1 MESGKNLAN
10 DKIKVLIVEDSITQA
25 VQLQYV
31 LEQNNYL
38 VSVAYNGKE
47 ALAKIKKHL
56 PRIVISDIVMPEMN
70 GFEFCYQLRKDKNLK
85 EIPVI
90 LLTQLSD
97 PEDVIKALECGADN
111 FITKPYEEQ
120 FLISRIKNILTTQE
134 LRKKETKKMGME
146 IFFAGKK
153 RIITSERAQIV
164 DLLISTYEN
173 ALQKNLE
180 LQRVN
185 KELVI
190 TQHELKR
197 RNEELEK
204 LNEQKNQFLGMAAH
218 DLRSPLG
225 LILAYSN
232 FLSEQ
237 TSSMLNESQAKF
249 LSVIQLSSKFM
260 LGLINDLLDISKIES
275 GKLQLNLE
283 KMDLLLLIKRNVE
296 LNNFLANKK
305 QIAISLKCDKTI
317 PEIIIDS
324 AKVEQ
329 VFNNLISN
337 AIKYS
342 YPSTKVEINIE
353 KTDHDV
359 IISVIDQGQGIPT
372 EELGKLFEPFEKTSV
387 RATGGEKSTGLG
399 LAIVKKIIEG
409 HQGKIWTE
417 SDVGKGSKFH
427 FTLPLKLYKLTPGE
441 QDDMIRNK

>member
-417 SDVGKGSKFH
+417 SEVGKGSKFH